1 MGVADPIPIDRPFV
15 TDFAARHEGNLL
27 IKIEEKYSTRPPCL
41 TARCAKMAVIFKT
54 RMEHPVMKPLLLS
67 ALLAGL
73 LVTASCGS
81 ASSASANVVA
91 RVNGKDITTTD
102 LEKQVQVQLNG
113 AEKPPSAEEQEDL
126 KLQVLNQMINN
137 QILLELASTANLNA
151 TDAEVDVKFNEFKS
165 QYTEE
170 KFKDLLKDQKMSVD
184 DIRNELRKS
193 ITIDKLVNKEI
204 TSKISVTDA
213 EIKAFYDKNK
223 DSFNLPESYHIAHI
237 LVTPVADPDLHNGA
251 NDDAKSPEE
260 AKAKAARLLKE
271 VQGGRDFATVAK
283 ESSEDPSSGPNGGDL
298 NFQPLQ
304 AVENIDPRLAQAVQK
319 MRTGETYPQVIE
331 TRFGFHILKLLE
343 KDAGGQKDLAD
354 PRVQANVRQQI
365 FNRKDQTLKNAFSEA
380 ARNKATVVNYL
391 AQRILDTAGKTQ

>member
-1 MGVADPIPIDRPFV
+1 MKPFV
-15 TDFAARHEGNLL
+15 LL
-27 IKIEEKYSTRPPCL
+27 
-41 TARCAKMAVIFKT
+41 
-54 RMEHPVMKPLLLS
+54 
-67 ALLAGL
+67 ALLAGV

-81 ASSASANVVA
+81 DSSASANVVA
-91 RVNGKDITTTD
+91 RVNGKDITTTE
-102 LEKQVQVQLNG
+102 LEKQVQVRLNG
-113 AEKPPSAEEQEDL
+113 AEQPPSPEEQQDL
-126 KLQVLNQMINN
+126 KLQVLNQIVNDK
-137 QILLELASTANLNA
+137 ILLELASAANLSA

-213 EIKAFYDKNK
+213 EIKTFYDKNK
-223 DSFNLPESYHIAHI
+223 DTFNLPESYHIAHI
-237 LVTPVADPDLHNGA
+237 LVTPVADPDLHNGN
-251 NDDAKSPEE
+251 NDDAKSPED
-260 AKAKAARLLKE
+260 AKVKAAKLLKE
-271 VQGGRDFATVAK
+271 IQGGRDFATVAK
-283 ESSEDPSSGPNGGDL
+283 ESSEDPSSGPGGGDL

-304 AVENIDPRLAQAVQK
+304 AIENIDPRLAQAVQK

-343 KDAGGQKDLAD
+343 KDPGGQKDLAD
-354 PRVQANVRQQI
+354 PRVQANVRQTI

-380 ARNKATVVNYL
+380 ARNKATVTNYL
-391 AQRILDTAGKTQ
+391 AQRILDNAGKTQ